1 MSSALARTTTLPY
14 LVRVLID
21 LTAEFLDLLATPDPE
36 AAYREYLERHRAVL
50 GSYWHNYVLDLDS
63 PHAAE
68 VIHRAVSADRTD
80 LKVLL
85 ASYDLKTMVTEALAK
100 ADDLLQADR
109 PTDCYLMVGLGGANA
124 GELVVRGRGAIFISL
139 EHFTGRANPQTY
151 GLGLAPEMIPLW
163 VGHEAAHVVR
173 YTSPTSRSE
182 LKGLVEAFGGEYD
195 YWMTGSR
202 ARLRE
207 HLVNEGLAVHTSQLV
222 APGFEASH
230 YFGYPRGQYRRLREL
245 EAFLRR
251 AVEPELD
258 QAALGLR
265 LRYLSGG
272 MSPAAR
278 QVNGKLLPERSGY
291 YLGHRMTEAAVRT
304 VGIAGAVRMG
314 AGEFETFEL
323 ESAATA

>member
-1 MSSALARTTTLPY
+1 MSSALARRATVPY

-21 LTAEFLDLLATPDPE
+21 LTSEFLDLLAAPDPE

-50 GSYWHNYVLDLDS
+50 SAYWHNYVLDLDS
-63 PHAAE
+63 PHAVE

-85 ASYDLKTMVTEALAK
+85 ASYDLKGMINDALAR

-109 PTDCYLMVGLGGANA
+109 ATDCYLMVGLGAANA
-124 GELVVRGRGAIFISL
+124 GELVIRGRGAIFICL
-139 EHFTGRANPQTY
+139 EHFTGRANPSTY

-163 VGHEAAHVVR
+163 VGHEAAHAVR
-173 YTSPTSRSE
+173 YTSPTSQSE
-182 LKGLVEAFGGEYD
+182 MRALVEAYGGNYD

-202 ARLRE
+202 ASLRE
-207 HLVNEGLAVHTSQLV
+207 HLVNEGLAVHTSQAV
-222 APGFEASH
+222 APGFEAAH
-230 YFGYPRGQYRRLREL
+230 YFGYARGQYRRMREL

-251 AVEPELD
+251 AIEPELD

-272 MSPAAR
+272 MSATSR
-278 QVNGKLLPERSGY
+278 QVGGKAIPERSGY

-304 VGIAGAVRMG
+304 LGLSNAVRM
-314 AGEFETFEL
+314 AATDFLDEEL
-323 ESAATA
+323 RSAATA

>member
-1 MSSALARTTTLPY
+1 MSSGLAPHASLPY

-21 LTAEFLDLLATPDPE
+21 LTAEFLDLLAAPDPE
-36 AAYREYLERHRAVL
+36 AAYRDYLERHRAVL
-50 GSYWHNYVLDLDS
+50 SSYWHNYVLDLDS
-63 PHAAE
+63 PHAIE
-68 VIHRAVSADRTD
+68 VIHRAVTADRTD

-85 ASYDLKTMVTEALAK
+85 ASVDVKGMVNDALQRAH
-100 ADDLLQADR
+100 DLLQVDR
-109 PTDCYLMVGLGGANA
+109 PTDCYLMVGLGAANA
-124 GELVVRGRGAIFISL
+124 GELVVRGRGAIFLSL

-151 GLGLAPEMIPLW
+151 GLGLAPEMLPLW
-163 VGHEAAHVVR
+163 VGHEMAHTVR
-173 YTSPTSRSE
+173 YTSPASRSE
-182 LKGLVEAFGGEYD
+182 MRTLVEAFGGEYD

-202 ARLRE
+202 ATLRE
-207 HLVNEGLAVHTSQLV
+207 HLVNEGVAVHAAQAV

-278 QVNGKLLPERSGY
+278 QVNGKVLPERSGY
-291 YLGHRMTEAAVRT
+291 YLGHRMTETAVRT
-304 VGIAGAVRMG
+304 MGIAEAARMG
-314 AGEFETFEL
+314 AREFEEHEL
-323 ESAATA
+323 RAVATA

>member
-1 MSSALARTTTLPY
+1 MSSALARDATLTY

-21 LTAEFLDLLATPDPE
+21 LTAEFLDLLAAPDPE
-36 AAYREYLERHRAVL
+36 AAYGDYLQRHRAL
-50 GSYWHNYVLDLDS
+50 LAAYWHNYVLDLDS
-63 PHAAE
+63 PAAQD
-68 VIHRAVSADRTD
+68 VIRNAVRADRTD

-85 ASYDLKTMVTEALAK
+85 ASRDIPALVRDALAR

-109 PTDCYLMVGLGGANA
+109 PTDCYLMVGMGAANA
-124 GELVVRGRGAIFISL
+124 GELVLRGRGAIFICL
-139 EHFTGRANPQTY
+139 EHFTGRANPSTY
-151 GLGLAPEMIPLW
+151 GLGLDPEMIPLW

-182 LKGLVEAFGGEYD
+182 MKGLVESFGGEYD

-202 ARLRE
+202 ATLRE
-207 HLVNEGLAVHTSQLV
+207 HLVNEGLAVHAARQV

-230 YFGYPRGQYRRLREL
+230 YFGYARGQHRRLREL

-251 AVEPELD
+251 VIEPELD
-258 QAALGLR
+258 QAGLGYR

-278 QVNGKLLPERSGY
+278 EVNGKVLPERSGY
-291 YLGHRMTEAAVRT
+291 YVGARMTEAAVG
-304 VGIAGAVRMG
+304 VMGLAEGVRMG
-314 AGEFETFEL
+314 AREFNEYEVR
-323 ESAATA
+323 SAATA

>member
-1 MSSALARTTTLPY
+1 M
-14 LVRVLID
+14 LID
-21 LTAEFLDLLATPDPE
+21 LTSEFFDLLAAPDPE

-50 GSYWHNYVLDLDS
+50 ASYWHNYVLDLDS
-63 PHAAE
+63 PHAIE

-85 ASYDLKTMVTEALAK
+85 ASHDVKGMVQEALQR

-109 PTDCYLMVGLGGANA
+109 PTDCYLMVGLGAANA
-124 GELVVRGRGAIFISL
+124 GELVVGGRGAIFIAL

-151 GLGLAPEMIPLW
+151 GLGLAPGMIPLW

-173 YTSPTSRSE
+173 YTSPRSRSE
-182 LKGLVEAFGGEYD
+182 MKGLIEAFGGEYD

-202 ARLRE
+202 ATLRE
-207 HLVNEGLAVHTSQLV
+207 HLINEGVAVHTAQQV
-222 APGFEASH
+222 TPGFEASH

-251 AVEPELD
+251 AVEPDLD
-258 QAALGLR
+258 LAGLGLR

-272 MSPAAR
+272 MSAAAR
-278 QVNGKLLPERSGY
+278 TVNGKLLPERAGY
-291 YLGHRMTEAAVRT
+291 YLGHRMAESAVRE
-304 VGIAGAVRMG
+304 VGLAEAVRMG
-314 AGEFETFEL
+314 VREFEEYEL
-323 ESAATA
+323 QAAASA